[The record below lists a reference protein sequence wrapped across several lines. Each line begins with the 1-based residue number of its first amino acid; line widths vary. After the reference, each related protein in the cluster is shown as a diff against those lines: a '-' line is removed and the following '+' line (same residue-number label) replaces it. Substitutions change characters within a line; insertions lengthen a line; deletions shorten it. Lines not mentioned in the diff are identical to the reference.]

1 MKTNK
6 LTIILLIIIL
16 FVILPINVWAK
27 GQIILRVDKTDL
39 EVGEELVVTASVK
52 DETEFYALTATLSYD
67 SSVFEEITP
76 EDFILANEVLD
87 LSYNNETNK
96 FGIVNKVGLIS
107 GELFQI
113 HLKAK
118 QNANVGNTNI
128 ALTNITSSDGENKIT
143 YEKEVLQ
150 VLVTKNAQEN
160 EVLNNTKPNEITEV
174 QEEVI
179 KVLEI
184 FILVYLLFLPAL
196 LSIYLVRIWL
206 KKMLIMMGKKR
217 MKMPKKSWNIF

>member
-1 MKTNK
+1 MYLKK
-6 LTIILLIIIL
+6 MGYFFLLILSFIL
-16 FVILPINVWAK
+16 MPLNVWAK
-27 GQIILRVDKTDL
+27 DETQINITSSQTHVDVGQDL
-39 EVGEELVVTASVK
+39 EIK
-52 DETEFYALTATLSYD
+52 TEISTTKNLYALTATLSYD
-67 SSVFEEITP
+67 YSVFEEITP

-87 LSYNNETNK
+87 LSYNNATNK

-160 EVLNNTKPNEITEV
+160 EVINNTKPNEITEV
-174 QEEVI
+174 KDEVI
-179 KVLEI
+179 KVFTNKPILIELGIGSLLALGGII
-184 FILVYLLFLPAL
+184 FICLFILQLKFYL
-196 LSIYLVRIWL
+196 I
-206 KKMLIMMGKKR
+206 
-217 MKMPKKSWNIF
+217 